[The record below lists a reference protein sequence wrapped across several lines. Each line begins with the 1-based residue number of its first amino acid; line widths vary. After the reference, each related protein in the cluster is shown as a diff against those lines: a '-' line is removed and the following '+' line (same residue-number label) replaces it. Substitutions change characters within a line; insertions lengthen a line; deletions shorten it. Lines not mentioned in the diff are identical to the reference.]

1 MSDITNNLTTDQD
14 LLDILSGTSSSNTS
28 VATNNTVSVDS
39 DEDEANKKL
48 QELKD
53 IASQLSID
61 TNNLTPGS
69 GNIDDD
75 LSNWFE
81 GRDALP
87 SGALTNYVS
96 NSSVKMEYGL
106 QRQVL
111 SSYSLMG
118 KLYKFL
124 SEDAFDVLFNE
135 QALLSLDSEEVES
148 RVKIAFTMYERLAA
162 LNAKVNRDLKD
173 YKLKSNTDNTD
184 IDRLSLLLGSIPSE
198 KLNKILEEIA
208 YTNKKG

>member
-14 LLDILSGTSSSNTS
+14 LLDILQGTSSIDTSSN
-28 VATNNTVSVDS
+28 VDTHIS
-39 DEDEANKKL
+39 DEEEANKKL

-61 TNNLTPGS
+61 TTNFDPGS

-75 LSNWFE
+75 LANWFD
-81 GRDALP
+81 GKDALP
-87 SGALTNYVS
+87 SSSLTNYVS

-111 SSYSLMG
+111 SSYTLMG

-124 SEDAFDVLFNE
+124 SEDAFDVLFDE
-135 QALLSLDSEEVES
+135 SALLSLDAEEVES
-148 RVKIAFTMYERLAA
+148 RVKTAFTMYERLAA
-162 LNAKVNRDLKD
+162 LNAKINRDLKD
-173 YKLKSNTDNTD
+173 YKLKSNTDNSD

-198 KLNKILEEIA
+198 KLSKMLEEIA
-208 YTNKKG
+208 YSNKKE

>member
-14 LLDILSGTSSSNTS
+14 LLNILQGNDTNTEDTS
-28 VATNNTVSVDS
+28 VSVDT
-39 DEDEANKKL
+39 DEEEASKKL

-53 IASQLSID
+53 IASQLSVETVNNNTGSGDID
-61 TNNLTPGS
+61 T
-69 GNIDDD
+69 D
-75 LSNWFE
+75 LSNWFD
-81 GRDALP
+81 GKDALP
-87 SGALTNYVS
+87 SSSLTNYVS
-96 NSSVKMEYGL
+96 NASVKMEYGL

-135 QALLSLDSEEVES
+135 QALLSLDSEEVEA

-162 LNAKVNRDLKD
+162 LNAKVNHDLKD

-198 KLNKILEEIA
+198 KLTKMLEEIA
-208 YTNKKG
+208 YSNKKE

>member
-14 LLDILSGTSSSNTS
+14 LLNILQGNDTNSEETS
-28 VATNNTVSVDS
+28 VSVDT
-39 DEDEANKKL
+39 DEEEASKKL

-53 IASQLSID
+53 IASQLSVETVNNNTGSGDID
-61 TNNLTPGS
+61 T
-69 GNIDDD
+69 D
-75 LSNWFE
+75 LSNWFD
-81 GRDALP
+81 GKDALP
-87 SGALTNYVS
+87 SSSLTNYVS
-96 NSSVKMEYGL
+96 NASVKMEYGL

-135 QALLSLDSEEVES
+135 QALLSLDSEEVEA

-198 KLNKILEEIA
+198 KLSKMLEEIA
-208 YTNKKG
+208 YSNKKE

>member
-14 LLDILSGTSSSNTS
+14 LLNILQGNDTTSEETS
-28 VATNNTVSVDS
+28 VSVDN
-39 DEDEANKKL
+39 DEEEASKKL

-53 IASQLSID
+53 IASQLSVETVNNNTGSGDID
-61 TNNLTPGS
+61 T
-69 GNIDDD
+69 D
-75 LSNWFE
+75 LSNWFD
-81 GRDALP
+81 GKDALP
-87 SGALTNYVS
+87 SSSLTNYVS
-96 NSSVKMEYGL
+96 NASVKMEYGL
-106 QRQVL
+106 QRHVL

-135 QALLSLDSEEVES
+135 QALLSLDSEEVEA

-173 YKLKSNTDNTD
+173 YKLKSNTDNSD

-198 KLNKILEEIA
+198 KLTKMLEEIA
-208 YTNKKG
+208 YSSKKD